1 VKLEADRIAELAG
14 RPVSALT
21 RRDVALGL
29 LSVGP
34 DDALASLPVLR
45 RRLLAAGNPL
55 SAEYWASTER
65 ILGALHDGTAR
76 GGDVRAW
83 LEATGTEPSSIIG
96 LHVWDEPT
104 ERSRL
109 QAEMHALL
117 VRHLEEK
124 LNAGAVDPDQ
134 LVTGDATARQAYITL
149 QEQWMATPLPD
160 GRVPMDALL
169 DEQDAEF
176 LAEWAAADSEAL
188 AALQEVLDEVGERP
202 LPEDQL
208 AAACGTARAAI
219 AQDGLT
225 GRLLTACGGAGER
238 ALPSSDVELWLILAA
253 GVVSPAGE
261 AARPAA
267 AGPPEPAAA
276 APRWAESPT
285 SAEPPSLADMRGAP
299 ADDRDDDGADEVS
312 RVIGALCALE
322 HVDWLAAVSALAR
335 GGPGTPAS
343 AATMARYVREY
354 CETEPRT
361 GPEAVLTGVPGVPEP
376 PDALSEPGDLDGLG
390 GVAGED
396 FDEEAVTELFI
407 HVASLWEVLGASDA
421 QQRLTP
427 LGWWGLPEAMRKVW
441 APSS

>member
-1 VKLEADRIAELAG
+1 MELEAGRIAELAG

-55 SAEYWASTER
+55 SAEYWTATEK
-65 ILGALHDGTAR
+65 ILGAIRDGTAR
-76 GGDVRAW
+76 ASDVRTW

-96 LHVWDEPT
+96 LHVWDEPP

-117 VRHLEEK
+117 VRHLEEQ
-124 LNAGAVDPDQ
+124 LNAGAVDPDR
-134 LVTGDATARQAYITL
+134 LVTGDAPAQQAYTAL
-149 QEQWMATPLPD
+149 QEQWMTAPLPD
-160 GRVPMDALL
+160 GRVPMDTLL

-188 AALQEVLDEVGERP
+188 MSLQEVLEEAGERS

-208 AAACGTARAAI
+208 AEACRAARAAL
-219 AQDGLT
+219 ARHGLT
-225 GRLLTACGGAGER
+225 GRLLSACGGAGMSG
-238 ALPSSDVELWLILAA
+238 LPGSDVELWLILAA

-261 AARPAA
+261 AVRPAA
-267 AGPPEPAAA
+267 DG
-276 APRWAESPT
+276 
-285 SAEPPSLADMRGAP
+285 P
-299 ADDRDDDGADEVS
+299 ADWTGPSGASGGPADELDDEEADEVA

-322 HVDWLAAVSALAR
+322 HVDWLAAVSALVR

-343 AATMARYVREY
+343 ATAMARYVREY
-354 CETEPRT
+354 CEAEPRS
-361 GPEAVLTGVPGVPEP
+361 GPQALLAEVPDL
-376 PDALSEPGDLDGLG
+376 PDDADLPDDLGDLGAAAD
-390 GVAGED
+390 EE
-396 FDEEAVTELFI
+396 FDEEAVAELFS
-407 HVASLWEVLGASDA
+407 HVASLWEVLGATDA
-421 QQRLTP
+421 EQRLTP

-441 APSS
+441 GPSS